1 MIQFRPV
8 KIVFMGSPEFAMPV
22 LESLVS
28 SHQVLAVYTQPDRP
42 SGRGLSP
49 TPSPVKRQA
58 LALGLKVIQ
67 PKSLKPAE
75 EAASLQALKPA
86 AIVVAAYGLLIPRSI
101 LDIPPLGCL
110 NVHPSLLPRHRGAS
124 PVTAAILSGD
134 SLTGVSIMLLDEG
147 WDTGPILAQVSTP
160 ILAADTTGSLTARLS
175 ELGAQLLETTL
186 PRWQAGEI
194 KPQPQDQSRATYSQ
208 TLRKEEGELD
218 WTLPSQ
224 DLERKVRAFQPWPGC
239 YTRWRGKML
248 KVLQA
253 EVVVGS
259 EEPGRVIG
267 KDEIIGVGTGKG
279 LLKLKVVQLEG
290 KKAMD
295 IQDFV
300 RGQPGFKGA
309 ILPDIR

>member
-8 KIVFMGSPEFAMPV
+8 KIVFMGSPEFAVPI
-22 LESLVS
+22 LKSLVS
-28 SHQVLAVYTQPDRP
+28 NHQVLAVYTQPDRP
-42 SGRGLSP
+42 SGRGLAP
-49 TPSPVKRQA
+49 APSSVKRQA
-58 LALGLKVIQ
+58 LALELKVIQ
-67 PKSLKPAE
+67 PESLKPAQ
-75 EAASLQALKPA
+75 EAASLQALKPE

-134 SLTGVSIMLLDEG
+134 SITGVSIMLLDVG

-160 ILAADTTGSLTARLS
+160 ILAGDTTGSLTARLS
-175 ELGAQLLETTL
+175 VLGAQLLDATL

-194 KPQPQDQSRATYSQ
+194 KPEPQNPAGATYSH
-208 TLRKEEGELD
+208 TLSKEEGELD
-218 WTLPSQ
+218 WALPAQ
-224 DLERKVRAFQPWPGC
+224 NLERKVRAFQPWPGC
-239 YTRWRGKML
+239 YTRWRGRML
-248 KVLQA
+248 KILQT

-259 EEPGRVIG
+259 KEPGRVTANG
-267 KDEIIGVGTGKG
+267 GMIGVGTGKG
-279 LLKLKVVQLEG
+279 ILKLNVVQLEG
-290 KKAMD
+290 KKVMD

-309 ILPDIR
+309 ILPDMR